1 MIVRQAITLPKLGLT
16 MTEGVVSEWLKTPG
30 DAFRA
35 GECLYVVENDKVA
48 NEIEAEADGV
58 LLEVVVPAGDV
69 APVGGVIGYWEG
81 VESEPGRLRTA
92 PVAEPEIA
100 GASEGSTAESAP
112 AAVSASGPG
121 VGNAVGQA
129 ASDTGRILHGDD
141 RHFSGGQR
149 IGEGRR
155 IIASPYARKLAARHD
170 IPLAAIEGTGPN
182 GRVVARD
189 VEAVS
194 SASVRRE
201 PSPSASSAASVALAA
216 PMAPPVFEQVL
227 PGQTLT
233 APSPAQSVIARR
245 LVASKQE
252 IPHFY
257 LALDI
262 DVTRLVDLRKE
273 VNSAQDTYRLT
284 INHFIVMAVA
294 RALGRMPEV
303 NSVWTDSGIL
313 SHEQIDVGVAVS
325 TDDGLLAPAVCDVGT
340 LSMGPLAQRLDSLVE
355 RARAGR
361 MNQRDLG
368 HPAITVSNAGMHRV
382 RYMTSI
388 INPGQAM
395 ILGVGSI
402 QSVFLP
408 DADGQPE
415 LRRQMGVVL
424 SADHR
429 VLDGVRGLKFLNV
442 VREFLE
448 QPVRLLML

>member
-1 MIVRQAITLPKLGLT
+1 VAAPDPGA
-16 MTEGVVSEWLKTPG
+16 GSPG
-30 DAFRA
+30 DADPGLPA
-35 GECLYVVENDKVA
+35 H
-48 NEIEAEADGV
+48 ADADRISQS
-58 LLEVVVPAGDV
+58 PA
-69 APVGGVIGYWEG
+69 IGQ
-81 VESEPGRLRTA
+81 
-92 PVAEPEIA
+92 
-100 GASEGSTAESAP
+100 
-112 AAVSASGPG
+112 GP
-121 VGNAVGQA
+121 
-129 ASDTGRILHGDD
+129 
-141 RHFSGGQR
+141 
-149 IGEGRR
+149 R
-155 IIASPYARKLAARHD
+155 IIASPYARKLAAQYD
-170 IPLAAIEGTGPN
+170 MPLAAIEGTGPN

-189 VEAVS
+189 VEA
-194 SASVRRE
+194 A
-201 PSPSASSAASVALAA
+201 SAAPTRQTAFRPDAPAVSTASPALAT
-216 PMAPPVFEQVL
+216 PPVFAPVL

-233 APSPAQSVIARR
+233 APSPTQNVIARR

-273 VNSAQDTYRLT
+273 INSAQDAYRLT

-303 NSVWTDSGIL
+303 NSVWTDNGIL
-313 SHEQIDVGVAVS
+313 SYEQIDVGVAVS
-325 TDDGLLAPAVCDVGT
+325 TEEGLLAPAVCDVGRV
-340 LSMGPLAQRLDSLVE
+340 SMGPLAQRLDSLVE

-361 MNQRDLG
+361 MSQRDLG
-368 HPAITVSNAGMHRV
+368 HAAITVSNAGMHHV

>member
-1 MIVRQAITLPKLGLT
+1 
-16 MTEGVVSEWLKTPG
+16 MTEGVVSEWLKAPG

-58 LLEVVVPAGDV
+58 LLEITVSAGDV

-81 VESEPGRLRTA
+81 KGSESARRQVIPAIGPEISGNGGKGEKGEAEVATA
-92 PVAEPEIA
+92 P
-100 GASEGSTAESAP
+100 AP
-112 AAVSASGPG
+112 A
-121 VGNAVGQA
+121 
-129 ASDTGRILHGDD
+129 SDPRARNTDA
-141 RHFSGGQR
+141 
-149 IGEGRR
+149 GRR
-155 IIASPYARKLAARHD
+155 IIVSPYARKLAVQRD
-170 IPLAAIEGTGPN
+170 LPLAEIVGTGPN

-189 VEAVS
+189 VEA
-194 SASVRRE
+194 
-201 PSPSASSAASVALAA
+201 ASSAFVRSKPAPFIPAA
-216 PMAPPVFEQVL
+216 PAAPEVPVFEPAL

-233 APSPAQSVIARR
+233 APSPTQSVIARR

-262 DVTRLVDLRKE
+262 DVTRLADLRKE

-303 NSVWTDSGIL
+303 NSVWTDGGIL
-313 SHEQIDVGVAVS
+313 SREQIDVGVAVS

-368 HPAITVSNAGMHRV
+368 HPAITVSNAGMHHV

-402 QSVFLP
+402 QSVFMP